1 MPSIPRPR
9 VSRLWRF
16 LLILSLAVGLLLAGL
31 SLARPWAEDWLR
43 APLAAALTERLGLE
57 TRLSRL
63 HLGLA
68 GLVPRVTLEEVD
80 LLAPG
85 DPVPRLHL
93 RRLHLDLDPLAS
105 LGTLSPRVTDITLE
119 GPRLRLERGGDGQLA
134 VAGLGAGG
142 GWEAGKPGAL
152 AAFLAQ
158 GRLRLTDG
166 EIEWLD
172 RDVAAPTLV
181 LSEIRLDLDNRGAAH
196 HLDLE
201 ARLAAAPSARLRV
214 TADLQG
220 DAAQLDDWSGVL
232 DFTLDAGDDPGPP
245 TAGLLP
251 QGLQVAEQLLALEG
265 HYRVQGSRLA
275 AGQAR
280 LRLEGLSLQGQVP
293 GQGAL
298 AFQAARLDLD
308 LTTDL
313 AGGRLQIAG
322 EGLYLSLPGV
332 FGERPPLR
340 LDRLTGPVTWTPAA
354 DGGLRLA
361 SDGLEALNPDLGLK
375 LRFSLEDLGAS
386 GPGGPVLD
394 LQADIRDAHAD
405 VIRDYLPD
413 AKLKPRARAWLERAF
428 PAGRVPRGQ
437 VLFRGRPADF
447 PFRQDEGYCHVLLW
461 VEGMALDFHPD
472 WPPLEGLEGL
482 VHFHNQTM
490 SIATTGGEILDFPLI
505 EAQAEI
511 LDLTDAQRVTVRGTA
526 RGDFN
531 QALAFPEATPLRAS
545 LGGLSDLFT
554 AEGLVAID
562 LKMDI
567 PLGHDH
573 PEERLGLTGA
583 LSWPGAASLTLAGTD
598 LVLADLRGG
607 LGFNQD
613 GVTPSR
619 LEAQSL
625 GAPLSATLDR
635 IRASKPQTKLT
646 ELKLT
651 GATTAKALAERLPHP
666 LWRQLEG
673 EIPWDLNIR
682 IADPRSPAGI
692 RALQA
697 EFSLSSSLQGLAV
710 KLPQPVGKGRAE
722 TRPLS
727 LNWQS
732 QAGREIQVRGRYG
745 DLALNLLFA
754 RDGKGGPGLKRG
766 AFALGEEQVELPGAD
781 GLRLTGR
788 LPELDLNAW
797 RDWAASTGG
806 SGGSG
811 VAAGGAGG
819 LAGLGGPR
827 WTVADLG
834 IDRLQVG
841 TAQLREVRLDLEQGA
856 QAWEMRIQAQEL
868 AGRLTLPHKPR
879 GQPLRAELERL
890 DLKPLLG
897 DDPPKTPAETSLK
910 TPARPATAKG
920 SVPTPR
926 PQGSGPAAQATDSLA
941 PSPLAG
947 EGWGEGATGSRA
959 NKPTRWADPR
969 QAPALDLAVD
979 RLHWADNELGRLT
992 LRAVATPGGLAIEEL
1007 RLAGAPRIQLKGTGA
1022 WTQEDAEPRTR
1033 LDLDASSA
1041 DLGELLRHLDYASY
1055 LEQAPGGVLA
1065 RLSWPGGPA
1074 DLNLAA
1080 LEGEVEVKIGK
1091 GSLLEVDPGV
1101 GRVLGVLNLGALGRR
1116 LTLDF
1121 TDLFDRGFVFE
1132 GITGKLGIH
1141 GGWAEL
1147 RDPLV
1152 IAGSAA
1158 EVRITGRANLVE
1170 ETLQQVATVTPSLG
1184 GGVALASAIVA
1195 GPLVGAAVL
1204 LADKASGGAL
1214 DVIGRHSYD
1223 IRGPW
1228 ANPDIEPRA
1237 RLEPSSGDEAPMGL
1251 VGAPDAPT
1259 KPTASDG
1266 SPPQA
1271 ARPEPEENAF
1281 LHQP

>member
-1 MPSIPRPR
+1 M
-9 VSRLWRF
+9 WTC
-16 LLILSLAVGLLLAGL
+16 
-31 SLARPWAEDWLR
+31 W
-43 APLAAALTERLGLE
+43 PLATP
-57 TRLSRL
+57 SPDSSL
-63 HLGLA
+63 H
-68 GLVPRVTLEEVD
+68 
-80 LLAPG
+80 
-85 DPVPRLHL
+85 
-93 RRLHLDLDPLAS
+93 RLHLDLDPLAS
-105 LGTLSPRVTDITLE
+105 LGTLSPRVTDISLE
-119 GPRLRLERGGDGQLA
+119 GPRLRLERRGDGQLA
-134 VAGLGAGG
+134 VAGLGASG

-172 RDVAAPTLV
+172 RDAAAPALI
-181 LSEIRLDLDNRGAAH
+181 LSEIRLDLDNRGSAH
-196 HLDLE
+196 RLDLG

-265 HYRVQGSRLA
+265 RYRVQGSRLA

-298 AFQAARLDLD
+298 GFQAARLDLD

-332 FGERPPLR
+332 FGDRPPLR
-340 LDRLTGPVTWTPAA
+340 LDRLAGPVTWTPTA

-375 LRFSLEDLGAS
+375 LRFTLQDLGAAA
-386 GPGGPVLD
+386 PRGPVLD
-394 LQADIRDAHAD
+394 LQADIRDAQAD

-461 VEGMALDFHPD
+461 VEEMALDFHPD

-482 VHFHNQTM
+482 VHFYNQDM
-490 SIATTGGEILDFPLI
+490 SIATTGGEILGFPLV

-511 LDLTDAQRVTVRGTA
+511 LDLTDAQRVRVRGTA

-545 LGGLSDLFT
+545 LGGISDLFT

-562 LKMDI
+562 LNMDI

-583 LSWPGAASLTLAGTD
+583 LSWPGAASLTLAGAD
-598 LVLADLRGG
+598 LVLADVRGV

-613 GVTPSR
+613 GVMASR
-619 LEAQSL
+619 LEAQAL
-625 GAPLSATLDR
+625 GAPLSVTLDR
-635 IRASKPQTKLT
+635 IRADKSPAKLT
-646 ELKLT
+646 ELRIT
-651 GATTAKALAERLPHP
+651 GATAAKALAERLPHP
-666 LWRQLEG
+666 LWRHLEG
-673 EIPWDLNIR
+673 EIPWELNIR
-682 IADPRSPAGI
+682 IPDPRSPAGI

-697 EFSLSSSLQGLAV
+697 DFTLTSDLQGLAV
-710 KLPQPVGKGRAE
+710 KLPQPPGKARAE
-722 TRPLS
+722 ARPLS
-727 LNWQS
+727 LKWQS
-732 QAGREIQVRGRYG
+732 QAGRETQVRGRYG

-754 RDGKGGPGLKRG
+754 RDGKGGAGLKRG
-766 AFALGEEQVELPGAD
+766 AFALGEEQVELPGGD
-781 GLRLTGR
+781 GLRVTGE

-797 RDWAASTGG
+797 RDWVVGLTGNAG
-806 SGGSG
+806 
-811 VAAGGAGG
+811 GGAG
-819 LAGLGGPR
+819 LGNLR

-841 TAQLREVRLDLEQGA
+841 PVRLQEVRLDLEQGA
-856 QAWEMRIQAQEL
+856 QAWDVRVKAQEL
-868 AGRLTLPHKPR
+868 AGRLSIPHKAR
-879 GQPLRAELERL
+879 AQPLRVELERL
-890 DLKPLLG
+890 DIRPLLG
-897 DDPPKTPAETSLK
+897 ADPPKTPA
-910 TPARPATAKG
+910 RPAESKEL
-920 SVPTPR
+920 P
-926 PQGSGPAAQATDSLA
+926 
-941 PSPLAG
+941 
-947 EGWGEGATGSRA
+947 
-959 NKPTRWADPR
+959 KWADPR

-979 RLHWADNELGRLT
+979 RLHWADNDLGRLT
-992 LRAVATPGGLAIEEL
+992 LRAAATQWGLAIEEL
-1007 RLAGAPRIQLKGTGA
+1007 RLTGSPRIKLTGTGT
-1022 WTQEDAEPRTR
+1022 WSQEDAEPWTR

-1074 DLNLAA
+1074 DLNLAT
-1080 LEGEVEVKIGK
+1080 LEGEVEVQIGK

-1132 GITGKLGIH
+1132 GITGKLGIRA
-1141 GGWAEL
+1141 GGVEL
-1147 RDPLV
+1147 REPLV
-1152 IAGSAA
+1152 IEGTAA
-1158 EVRITGRANLVE
+1158 EVRITGRANLID
-1170 ETLQQVATVTPSLG
+1170 ETLDQVATVTPSLG

-1237 RLEPSSGDEAPMGL
+1237 RLESSPGDGASVGADASPEAPPKPG
-1251 VGAPDAPT
+1251 VGAGTFPGAT
-1259 KPTASDG
+1259 
-1266 SPPQA
+1266 
-1271 ARPEPEENAF
+1271 RPELEENVF
-1281 LHQP
+1281 LNQP

>member
-1 MPSIPRPR
+1 MPPFPRPLA
-9 VSRLWRF
+9 SRLWRF
-16 LLILSLAVGLLLAGL
+16 LLILSLVVGLPLAAV
-31 SLARPWAEDWLR
+31 SLAMPFAEDWLR
-43 APLAAALTERLGLE
+43 EPLATAMRERLGLE
-57 TRLSRL
+57 TRLSRF
-63 HLGLA
+63 HLGLV
-68 GLVPRVTLEEVD
+68 GLVPRVTLEDVD

-85 DPVPRLHL
+85 DPIPQLHL

-105 LGTLSPRVTDITLE
+105 LGTLSPQVTNITLE
-119 GPRLRLERGGDGQLA
+119 GPRLRLEWRGDGQI
-134 VAGLGAGG
+134 VIAGLGEGG
-142 GWEAGKPGAL
+142 GWQAGNHGAL
-152 AAFLAQ
+152 AAFLEQ

-172 RDVAAPTLV
+172 RGSNASPLI
-181 LSEIRLDLDNRGAAH
+181 LSEIRLDLDNLGSAH
-196 HLDLE
+196 RLDLQ
-201 ARLAAAPSARLRV
+201 ARLAADPSARLRV

-220 DAAQLDDWSGVL
+220 DAGQLDDWSGVL
-232 DFTLDAGDDPGPP
+232 DFTLDAGDPGPP

-251 QGLQVAEQLLALEG
+251 HGLQVAEELLALEG

-275 AGQAR
+275 TGQAR

-293 GQGAL
+293 GQGAV

-322 EGLYLSLPGV
+322 EGLYLNLPGV
-332 FGERPPLR
+332 FGDRPPLR
-340 LDRLTGPVTWTPAA
+340 VDRLAGPVTWVPAA
-354 DGGLRLA
+354 VGGLRLA

-375 LRFSLEDLGAS
+375 LRFTLQDLGAS
-386 GPGGPVLD
+386 ASGGPVLD
-394 LQADIRDAHAD
+394 LQADIRNANAG

-447 PFRQDEGYCHVLLW
+447 PFRQDQGYCHVLLW
-461 VEGMALDFHPD
+461 VEEMALDFHPD

-482 VHFHNQTM
+482 VHFHNQAM
-490 SIATTGGEILDFPLI
+490 SIATTGGEILGFPLI

-511 LDLTDAQRVTVRGTA
+511 LDLADAQRVTVRGTA

-554 AEGLVAID
+554 AAGPVAID

-573 PEERLGLTGA
+573 PEERVGLTGA
-583 LSWPGAASLTLAGTD
+583 LSWPGPASLTLAGAD
-598 LVLADLRGG
+598 LVLADLRGV

-613 GVTPSR
+613 GVTASR

-635 IRASKPQTKLT
+635 IRAGKSQTKLT

-651 GATTAKALAERLPHP
+651 GATTAKTLAERLPHP

-682 IADPRSPAGI
+682 IPDPRSPAGI

-697 EFSLSSSLQGLAV
+697 DFSLSSNLQGLAV
-710 KLPQPVGKGRAE
+710 KLPEPVGKARAE

-732 QAGREIQVRGRYG
+732 QAGQDTQVRGRYG

-754 RDGKGGPGLKRG
+754 RHGKGGPGLKRG
-766 AFALGEEQVELPGAD
+766 AFALGEEQVDLPGDD
-781 GLRLTGR
+781 GLRLTGQ

-797 RDWAASTGG
+797 RDWTAGLGG
-806 SGGSG
+806 
-811 VAAGGAGG
+811 ADGGAGG
-819 LAGLGGPR
+819 MGGLR
-827 WTVADLG
+827 WTVTDLG

-841 TAQLREVRLDLEQGA
+841 PARLQEVRLDLEQGA
-856 QAWEMRIQAQEL
+856 QAWDIRVKAREL
-868 AGRLTLPHKPR
+868 AGHLSIPHKAR
-879 GQPLRAELERL
+879 AQSLRVELERL
-890 DLKPLLG
+890 DLKPLLDEG
-897 DDPPKTPAETSLK
+897 KPGTT
-910 TPARPATAKG
+910 ARPATQKE
-920 SVPTPR
+920 PP
-926 PQGSGPAAQATDSLA
+926 
-941 PSPLAG
+941 
-947 EGWGEGATGSRA
+947 
-959 NKPTRWADPR
+959 RWADPR

-979 RLHWADNELGRLT
+979 RLHWADNDLGRLT
-992 LRAVATPGGLAIEEL
+992 LLAAATPRGLAIEEL
-1007 RLAGAPRIQLKGTGA
+1007 RLTGSPRIQLTGTGA
-1022 WTQEDAEPRTR
+1022 WAQEDAEPRTR

-1055 LEQAPGGVLA
+1055 LEQAPAGVLA

-1080 LEGEVEVKIGK
+1080 LEGEVEVDIGK

-1141 GGWAEL
+1141 GGWVEL
-1147 RDPLV
+1147 LDPLV
-1152 IAGSAA
+1152 IEGSSA
-1158 EVRITGRANLVE
+1158 EVRITGRANLIK
-1170 ETLQQVATVTPSLG
+1170 ETLDQVATVTPSLG
-1184 GGVALASAIVA
+1184 GGVALASAFVA

-1237 RLEPSSGDEAPMGL
+1237 RLEPPSGGEAPRGA
-1251 VGAPDAPT
+1251 VGAPDAP
-1259 KPTASDG
+1259 PNPPASDG
-1266 SPPQA
+1266 SPPKA
-1271 ARPEPEENAF
+1271 TRPEPEENAF

>member
-1 MPSIPRPR
+1 MSPVSRPLA
-9 VSRLWRF
+9 SRLWRF
-16 LLILSLAVGLLLAGL
+16 LVIFSLVVGLPLAAVSLAMPVV
-31 SLARPWAEDWLR
+31 EDWLR

-57 TRLSRL
+57 TRLSRF

-68 GLVPRVTLEEVD
+68 GLVPRVTLEEVE
-80 LLAPG
+80 LLPPG
-85 DPVPRLHL
+85 DPIPRLHL
-93 RRLHLDLDPLAS
+93 RRLRLDLDPLAS

-119 GPRLRLERGGDGQLA
+119 GPRLRLARGGDSQFA
-134 VAGLGAGG
+134 TAGPGAGG
-142 GWEAGKPGAL
+142 GWEFGKPGAL
-152 AAFLAQ
+152 VAFLEQ

-172 RDVAAPTLV
+172 RDADAPALL
-181 LSEIRLDLDNRGAAH
+181 LSEIRLDLDNRGSAH
-196 HLDLE
+196 RLDLE

-220 DAAQLDDWSGVL
+220 DAGQLDDWSGVL
-232 DFTLDAGDDPGPP
+232 DFTLDAGEDPGPP

-251 QGLQVAEQLLALEG
+251 QGLQVAEERLALEG

-275 AGQAR
+275 AGEAR

-293 GQGAL
+293 SQGAVG
-298 AFQAARLDLD
+298 FQAARLDLD

-313 AGGRLQIAG
+313 AGGRLQVAG

-332 FGERPPLR
+332 FGDRPPLR
-340 LDRLTGPVTWTPAA
+340 LDRLVGPVTWVPAA

-375 LRFSLEDLGAS
+375 LRFTLQDLGAAA
-386 GPGGPVLD
+386 PGGPVLD
-394 LQADIRDAHAD
+394 LQADIRNAQAD

-461 VEGMALDFHPD
+461 VEEMALDFHPD

-482 VHFHNQTM
+482 VHFHNQDM
-490 SIATTGGEILDFPLI
+490 SIATTGGKILGFPLV

-511 LDLTDAQRVTVRGTA
+511 LDLADAQRVRVRGSA

-545 LGGLSDLFT
+545 LGGISDLFT

-583 LSWPGAASLTLAGTD
+583 LSWPGAARLTLAGAD
-598 LVLADLRGG
+598 LVLTDVRGV
-607 LGFNQD
+607 LGFSQD
-613 GVTPSR
+613 GVTASR
-619 LEAQSL
+619 LEAQAL
-625 GAPLSATLDR
+625 GAPLSVALDR
-635 IRASKPQTKLT
+635 IRADKSPAKLT
-646 ELKLT
+646 ELRMT
-651 GATTAKALAERLPHP
+651 GAAAAKALAERLPHP
-666 LWRQLEG
+666 LWRHLEG

-682 IADPRSPAGI
+682 IPDPRSPAGI

-697 EFSLSSSLQGLAV
+697 DFSLSSSLQGLTV
-710 KLPQPVGKGRAE
+710 KLPQPLGKARAE
-722 TRPLS
+722 ARPLS

-732 QAGREIQVRGRYG
+732 QAGRDTQMRGRYG

-754 RDGKGGPGLKRG
+754 RDGKGGARLKRG
-766 AFALGEEQVELPGAD
+766 AFVWGEEQVELPGGD
-781 GLRLTGR
+781 GLRVTGQ
-788 LPELDLNAW
+788 LPELDLNVW
-797 RDWAASTGG
+797 RDWAAGLRG
-806 SGGSG
+806 NAG
-811 VAAGGAGG
+811 GGAGTG
-819 LAGLGGPR
+819 NLR

-841 TAQLREVRLDLEQGA
+841 PARLQEVRLDLEQGA
-856 QAWEMRIQAQEL
+856 QAWDVRVKAQEL
-868 AGRLTLPHKPR
+868 AGRLSLPLKAR
-879 GQPLRAELERL
+879 VQPLRVELERL

-897 DDPPKTPAETSLK
+897 ADPAKTTAETSPK
-910 TPARPATAKG
+910 TPARPAAAKVSGQTPPPNGLG
-920 SVPTPR
+920 SATPIT
-926 PQGSGPAAQATDSLA
+926 PAPA

-947 EGWGEGATGSRA
+947 EGWREGADSKA
-959 NKPTRWADPR
+959 PPRWADPR

-979 RLHWADNELGRLT
+979 RLHWADNDLGRLT
-992 LRAVATPGGLAIEEL
+992 LRAAATPRGLAIEEL
-1007 RLAGAPRIQLKGTGA
+1007 RLTGSPRIKLTGTGT
-1022 WTQEDAEPRTR
+1022 WSQEDAGPRTR

-1074 DLNLAA
+1074 DLNRAA

-1101 GRVLGVLNLGALGRR
+1101 GRVLGILNLGALGRR

-1132 GITGKLGIH
+1132 GITGKLAIH
-1141 GGWAEL
+1141 AGGAEL

-1152 IAGSAA
+1152 IEGSAA
-1158 EVRITGRANLVE
+1158 EVRITGRANLIE
-1170 ETLQQVATVTPSLG
+1170 ETLDQVATVTPSLG

-1228 ANPDIEPRA
+1228 ANPDIQPRDRQEPA
-1237 RLEPSSGDEAPMGL
+1237 AGDEALKGA

-1259 KPTASDG
+1259 RPTASDG
-1266 SPPQA
+1266 PTPQA
-1271 ARPEPEENAF
+1271 IRPEPAENAF
-1281 LHQP
+1281 LH

>member
-1 MPSIPRPR
+1 MSPVPRPLA
-9 VSRLWRF
+9 SRLWRF
-16 LLILSLAVGLLLAGL
+16 LVIFSLVVGLPLAAVSLAMPVV
-31 SLARPWAEDWLR
+31 EDWLR

-57 TRLSRL
+57 TRLSRF

-85 DPVPRLHL
+85 DPLPRLHL

-105 LGTLSPRVTDITLE
+105 LGTLSPRVTDISLE
-119 GPRLRLERGGDGQLA
+119 GPRLRLARGGDGQLA
-134 VAGLGAGG
+134 VAGPGAGG
-142 GWEAGKPGAL
+142 GWEVGKPEAL

-172 RDVAAPTLV
+172 RDAVAPTLL
-181 LSEIRLDLDNRGAAH
+181 LSEIHLDLDNRGSAH
-196 HLDLE
+196 RLDLE

-220 DAAQLDDWSGVL
+220 DAGQLDDWSGVL

-251 QGLQVAEQLLALEG
+251 QGLQVAEERLALEG

-293 GQGAL
+293 GQGAVG
-298 AFQAARLDLD
+298 FQAARLDLD

-332 FGERPPLR
+332 FGDRPPLR
-340 LDRLTGPVTWTPAA
+340 LDRLVGPVTWVPAA
-354 DGGLRLA
+354 DGALRLA
-361 SDGLEALNPDLGLK
+361 SDGLDALNPDLGLK
-375 LRFSLEDLGAS
+375 LRFTLQDLGAAA
-386 GPGGPVLD
+386 PGGAVLD
-394 LQADIRDAHAD
+394 LQADIRNAQAD

-461 VEGMALDFHPD
+461 VEEMALDFHPD

-482 VHFHNQTM
+482 VHFHNQAM
-490 SIATTGGEILDFPLI
+490 SIATTGGEILGFPLV

-511 LDLTDAQRVTVRGTA
+511 LDLADAQRVTVRGSA

-545 LGGLSDLFT
+545 LGGISDLFT

-562 LKMDI
+562 LNMDI

-583 LSWPGAASLTLAGTD
+583 LSWPGAASLTLPGAD
-598 LVLADLRGG
+598 LVLADVRGV

-613 GVTPSR
+613 GVMASR
-619 LEAQSL
+619 LEAQAL
-625 GAPLSATLDR
+625 GAPLSVTLDR
-635 IRASKPQTKLT
+635 IRADKSPAKLT
-646 ELKLT
+646 ELRMT
-651 GATTAKALAERLPHP
+651 GATAAKALAERLPHP
-666 LWRQLEG
+666 LWRHLEG
-673 EIPWDLNIR
+673 EIPWELNIR
-682 IADPRSPAGI
+682 IPDPRSPAGI

-697 EFSLSSSLQGLAV
+697 DFSLSSSLQGLAV
-710 KLPQPVGKGRAE
+710 KLPQPLGKARAE
-722 TRPLS
+722 ARPLS

-732 QAGREIQVRGRYG
+732 QAGRDTQVRGRYG

-754 RDGKGGPGLKRG
+754 RDGKGGAGLKRG
-766 AFALGEEQVELPGAD
+766 AFAWGEEQVELPGGD
-781 GLRLTGR
+781 GLRMTGQ

-797 RDWAASTGG
+797 RDWAAGLRG
-806 SGGSG
+806 NAG
-811 VAAGGAGG
+811 GGAGR
-819 LAGLGGPR
+819 A
-827 WTVADLG
+827 TS
-834 IDRLQVG
+834 
-841 TAQLREVRLDLEQGA
+841 
-856 QAWEMRIQAQEL
+856 
-868 AGRLTLPHKPR
+868 AGRSPIWASTGCKSAPR
-879 GQPLRAELERL
+879 DSRRCAWTWNRAPRPGTSASRPRSWRAACPSPIRPEPSPWASNSSGWTSSPCWARTRPRPRPRL
-890 DLKPLLG
+890 L
-897 DDPPKTPAETSLK
+897 AEIK
-910 TPARPATAKG
+910 TPARPADRQG
-920 SVPTPR
+920 QWPDTPAR
-926 PQGSGPAAQATDSLA
+926 GGWVRQLKPRLLQLP
-941 PSPLAG
+941 PPLRGRVG
-947 EGWGEGATGSRA
+947 ERGLHSRA
-959 NKPTRWADPR
+959 PPRWADPR

-979 RLHWADNELGRLT
+979 RLHWADNDLGRLT
-992 LRAVATPGGLAIEEL
+992 LRAAATPRGLAIEEL
-1007 RLAGAPRIQLKGTGA
+1007 RLTGSPRIKLTGTGT
-1022 WTQEDAEPRTR
+1022 WSQEDAEPRTR

-1074 DLNLAA
+1074 DLNRAA

-1141 GGWAEL
+1141 AGGAEL

-1152 IAGSAA
+1152 IEGSAA
-1158 EVRITGRANLVE
+1158 EVQITGRANLIE
-1170 ETLQQVATVTPSLG
+1170 ETLDQVATVTPSLG

-1228 ANPDIEPRA
+1228 ANPDIQPRA
-1237 RLEPSSGDEAPMGL
+1237 RLEPAARDEALKGV

-1266 SPPQA
+1266 PPPQA
-1271 ARPEPEENAF
+1271 TRPEPEENAF
-1281 LHQP
+1281 LH

>member
-1 MPSIPRPR
+1 MSPVPRPLA
-9 VSRLWRF
+9 SRLWRF
-16 LLILSLAVGLLLAGL
+16 LVIFSLVVGLPLAAVSLAMPVV
-31 SLARPWAEDWLR
+31 EDWLR

-57 TRLSRL
+57 TRLSRF

-85 DPVPRLHL
+85 DPLPRLHL

-119 GPRLRLERGGDGQLA
+119 GPRLRLARAGDGQFA
-134 VAGLGAGG
+134 TAGPGAGG
-142 GWEAGKPGAL
+142 GWEFGKPAAL
-152 AAFLAQ
+152 VAFLEQ

-172 RDVAAPTLV
+172 RDADAPVLI
-181 LSEIRLDLDNRGAAH
+181 LSEIHLDLDNRGSAH
-196 HLDLE
+196 RLDLE

-220 DAAQLDDWSGVL
+220 DAGQLDDWSGVL

-251 QGLQVAEQLLALEG
+251 QGLQVAEERLALEG

-293 GQGAL
+293 GQGAVG
-298 AFQAARLDLD
+298 FQAARLDLD

-332 FGERPPLR
+332 FGDRPPLR
-340 LDRLTGPVTWTPAA
+340 LDRLVGPVTWVPAA
-354 DGGLRLA
+354 DGALRLA
-361 SDGLEALNPDLGLK
+361 SDGLDALNPDLGLK
-375 LRFSLEDLGAS
+375 LRFTLQDLGAAA
-386 GPGGPVLD
+386 PGGAVLD
-394 LQADIRDAHAD
+394 LQADIRNAQAD

-437 VLFRGRPADF
+437 VIFRGRPADF

-461 VEGMALDFHPD
+461 VEEMALDFHPD

-482 VHFHNQTM
+482 VHFYNQDM
-490 SIATTGGEILDFPLI
+490 SIATTGGEILGFPLV

-511 LDLTDAQRVTVRGTA
+511 LDLADAQRVRVRGSA

-545 LGGLSDLFT
+545 LGGISDLFS

-562 LKMDI
+562 LNMDI

-583 LSWPGAASLTLAGTD
+583 LSWPGAASLTLAGAD
-598 LVLADLRGG
+598 LVLADVRGV

-613 GVTPSR
+613 GVMASR
-619 LEAQSL
+619 LEAQAL
-625 GAPLSATLDR
+625 GAPLSVTLDR
-635 IRASKPQTKLT
+635 IRADKSPAKLT
-646 ELKLT
+646 ELRMT
-651 GATTAKALAERLPHP
+651 GATAAKALAERLPHP
-666 LWRQLEG
+666 LWRHLEG
-673 EIPWDLNIR
+673 EIPWELNIR
-682 IADPRSPAGI
+682 IPDPRSPAGI

-697 EFSLSSSLQGLAV
+697 DFSLSSSLQGLAV
-710 KLPQPVGKGRAE
+710 KLPQPLGKARAE
-722 TRPLS
+722 ARPLS

-732 QAGREIQVRGRYG
+732 QAGRDTQVRGRYG

-754 RDGKGGPGLKRG
+754 RDGKGGAGLKRG
-766 AFALGEEQVELPGAD
+766 AFAWGEEQVELPGGD
-781 GLRLTGR
+781 GLRVTGQ

-797 RDWAASTGG
+797 RDW
-806 SGGSG
+806 
-811 VAAGGAGG
+811 VAGLRGNAGGGAGTG
-819 LAGLGGPR
+819 DLR

-841 TAQLREVRLDLEQGA
+841 PARLQEVRLDLEQGA
-856 QAWEMRIQAQEL
+856 QAWDVRVKAQEL
-868 AGRLTLPHKPR
+868 VGRLSLPHKTR
-879 GQPLRAELERL
+879 AQPLRVELERL

-897 DDPPKTPAETSLK
+897 ADPAKTPAETSPK
-910 TPARPATAKG
+910 TPARPAAAKVSGQTPPPNGLGSATPITAA
-920 SVPTPR
+920 P
-926 PQGSGPAAQATDSLA
+926 A

-947 EGWGEGATGSRA
+947 EGWREGADSKA
-959 NKPTRWADPR
+959 PPRWADPR
-969 QAPALDLAVD
+969 QAPALDLAVG
-979 RLHWADNELGRLT
+979 RLHWADNDLGRLI
-992 LRAVATPGGLAIEEL
+992 LRAAATPRGLAIEEL
-1007 RLAGAPRIQLKGTGA
+1007 RLTGSPRIKLTGTGT
-1022 WTQEDAEPRTR
+1022 WSQEDAGPRTR

-1074 DLNLAA
+1074 DLNRAA

-1132 GITGKLGIH
+1132 GITGKLAIH
-1141 GGWAEL
+1141 AGGAEL

-1152 IAGSAA
+1152 IEGTAA
-1158 EVRITGRANLVE
+1158 EVRITGRANLID
-1170 ETLQQVATVTPSLG
+1170 ETLDQVATVTPSLG
-1184 GGVALASAIVA
+1184 GWVALASAIVA

-1237 RLEPSSGDEAPMGL
+1237 RLESSPGDEAS
-1251 VGAPDAPT
+1251 VGADASPEAPP
-1259 KPTASDG
+1259 KPGVGAG
-1266 SPPQA
+1266 SFPGA
-1271 ARPEPEENAF
+1271 TRPELEENIF
-1281 LHQP
+1281 LNQP